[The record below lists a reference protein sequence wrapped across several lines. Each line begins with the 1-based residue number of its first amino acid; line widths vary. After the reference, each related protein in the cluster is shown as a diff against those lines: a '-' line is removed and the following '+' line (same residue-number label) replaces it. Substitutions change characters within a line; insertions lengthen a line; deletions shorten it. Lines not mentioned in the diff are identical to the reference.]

1 MLGTASNALA
11 VVAGGVLGIL
21 LRGRFPQKTQE
32 HLMHALGLVCIPLGL
47 SMTLKGEKFLALLL
61 SIVFGG
67 VLGELLRL
75 EERLERFSQKLED
88 RLRAERNTFA
98 PGFLAATLLFCIGP
112 MTILGSLE
120 DGLGKVPQIL
130 YTKSLLDGTASVA
143 LGASLGIGVPFSAL
157 SIVLVQGSI
166 TLLSRFIAPLLS
178 EAFIREMTATGGILI
193 LGIALNLLNLKKI
206 RVANL
211 LPALG
216 FVALFIRV
224 L

>member
-1 MLGTASNALA
+1 
-11 VVAGGVLGIL
+11 VAGS
-21 LRGRFPQKTQE
+21 
-32 HLMHALGLVCIPLGL
+32 A
-47 SMTLKGEKFLALLL
+47 
-61 SIVFGG
+61 
-67 VLGELLRL
+67 LGELLQLEGRLEHFSRQL
-75 EERLERFSQKLED
+75 EERLK
-88 RLRAERNTFA
+88 AEAGTFA

-112 MTILGSLE
+112 MTIMGSLE

-157 SIVLVQGSI
+157 SILLVQGSI
-166 TLLSRFIAPLLS
+166 TLLARFIAPSLS
-178 EAFIREMTATGGILI
+178 EAFVREMTATGGVLI

-211 LPALG
+211 LPSLG
-216 FVALFIRV
+216 FVALFIRI

>member
-1 MLGTASNALA
+1 
-11 VVAGGVLGIL
+11 
-21 LRGRFPQKTQE
+21 
-32 HLMHALGLVCIPLGL
+32 MHALGLVCIPLGL

-61 SIVFGG
+61 SLVAGG
-67 VLGELLRL
+67 ALGEFLRI
-75 EERLERFSQKLED
+75 EDRLERFSRKLES
-88 RLRAERNTFA
+88 RLRAEENTFA

-112 MTILGSLE
+112 MTIMGSLE
-120 DGLGKVPQIL
+120 DGLGRVPQIL

-143 LGASLGIGVPFSAL
+143 LAASLGVGVPFSAL
-157 SIVLVQGSI
+157 SILLIQGSI
-166 TLLSRFIAPLLS
+166 TLLARFLAPFLS
-178 EAFIREMTATGGILI
+178 EMLVREMTATGGVLI

-216 FVALFIRV
+216 LILLFIRV